1 MEKLN
6 CLKKRGRIIINPNT
20 YDVYAERERDQIDT
34 DKGGTASIYDIQQ
47 LGIFSAIKRLS
58 IYTREVVW
66 WHYIAIE

>member
-1 MEKLN
+1 MQ
-6 CLKKRGRIIINPNT
+6 
-20 YDVYAERERDQIDT
+20 RERDQIDT

>member
-6 CLKKRGRIIINPNT
+6 CLKKGGRIIINPNT
-20 YDVYAERERDQIDT
+20 YDVYAERDQQTDA

-58 IYTREVVW
+58 IQEKLCGGTT
-66 WHYIAIE
+66 